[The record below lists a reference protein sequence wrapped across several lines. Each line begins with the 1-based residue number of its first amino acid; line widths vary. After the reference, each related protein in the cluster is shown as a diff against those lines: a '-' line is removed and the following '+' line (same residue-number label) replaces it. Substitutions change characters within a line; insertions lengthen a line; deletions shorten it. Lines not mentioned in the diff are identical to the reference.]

1 MTTPPRDPVRKS
13 YAGLA
18 ARYDRAWS
26 SYVGASVEATLQR
39 LEVEHGQRLLDIGC
53 GTGALLVSLAGGE
66 GNADLTGVDLSAEM
80 LAVARIKVRP
90 PLRLAQA
97 VADGLPFAGE
107 AFDVVVS
114 TSAFHYFR
122 RPLDALG
129 EARRVLRPG
138 GRLIITDWCD
148 DFVACRACDL
158 ILRLVERAHFRSYG
172 TAELARMLETSGF
185 AVVSLDRYKIDWLW
199 GLMTV
204 IARKPD

>member
-1 MTTPPRDPVRKS
+1 MTTPPGDPVRRT
-13 YAGLA
+13 YAALA

-39 LEVEHGQRLLDIGC
+39 LEVEPGQRLLDIGC

-80 LAVARIKVRP
+80 LAVARTKVRP
-90 PLRLAQA
+90 PLRFAQA

-122 RPLDALG
+122 RPLDALD
-129 EARRVLRPG
+129 EVRRVLRPG

-148 DFVACRACDL
+148 DFVACHACDL
-158 ILRLVERAHFRSYG
+158 ILRLFDRAHFRSYG
-172 TAELARMLETSGF
+172 AA
-185 AVVSLDRYKIDWLW
+185 
-199 GLMTV
+199 
-204 IARKPD
+204 